1 MTYFTQNILGKGKR
15 GRESKRKERERRERT
30 MKKKER
36 ENIPQLIWIPHKLY
50 VKEQDKDNMRK
61 EN

>member
-15 GRESKRKERERRERT
+15 GRESKRKERVR
-30 MKKKER
+30 KKGKNNEEER